1 MATLHKRN
9 KSMRISLLPVL
20 ISVFIL
26 GWLMY
31 ASGDKKRLDN
41 IQRIIQKK
49 DNVIFL
55 PIVFE
60 EKREMRAMVA

>member
-9 KSMRISLLPVL
+9 KSMRILLLPVL

-26 GWLMY
+26 GWFMY